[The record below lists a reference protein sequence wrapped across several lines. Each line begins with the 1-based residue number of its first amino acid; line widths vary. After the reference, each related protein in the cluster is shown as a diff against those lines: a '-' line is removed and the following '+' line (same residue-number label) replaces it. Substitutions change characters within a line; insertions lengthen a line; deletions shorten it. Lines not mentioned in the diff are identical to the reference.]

1 MMRRCRSVPAPAAA
15 IAVVVAV
22 LLACAAP
29 SLLAQQSGKPPYDPA
44 VEPIAR
50 SIFLELMSPY

>member
-1 MMRRCRSVPAPAAA
+1 MTERCRSIRIAAAA
-15 IAVVVAV
+15 IAVLAAV
-22 LLACAAP
+22 LLAAP

-50 SIFLELMSPY
+50 GIFMELMSPY